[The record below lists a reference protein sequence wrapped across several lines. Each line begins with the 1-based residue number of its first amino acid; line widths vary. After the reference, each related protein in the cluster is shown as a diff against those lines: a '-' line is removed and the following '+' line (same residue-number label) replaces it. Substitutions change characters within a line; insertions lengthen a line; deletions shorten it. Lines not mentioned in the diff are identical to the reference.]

1 MAMQRDERTDGAP
14 GRQDPSLP
22 PVEALILKLYEGA
35 WNGAPKGR
43 GFGRMRLVSTPE
55 GARDLLGDHG
65 TFAKEYDLL
74 TELGRSRFDARGD
87 DWAARRDLTQPM
99 LRDAARTA
107 RAPEV
112 AAAYAARL
120 DALGED
126 EPPERALLSAA
137 GDIFSAMWGGE
148 TSGDALA
155 DWILSTRG
163 TARKVQRIAMYGTT
177 RAELADLR
185 REVAA
190 MRARADA
197 ILARDDAL
205 AAAVAD
211 MAGRMPPPPPGAAPF
226 DPLSEFLLM
235 LFAGTETGVSSILW
249 ALWELGRHPEAQ
261 HRIAAEVEEGGARSP
276 ALAVFVQETMRFW
289 PPVPVLTRRVT
300 RSGARLAGRPVP
312 EGTVLALDIVGLH
325 HDADHWESPQ
335 EFRPD
340 RAEFRDGSWH
350 RRAYL
355 PFSAGPRVCGGSG
368 LARLEVHA
376 ALAEVLR
383 RFRVRAPSGPSG
395 IEYALTL
402 RPARPDLI
410 RLEPRDG

>member
-1 MAMQRDERTDGAP
+1 MAMQGEERRVGAP
-14 GRQDPSLP
+14 GRHAPALP

-35 WNGAPKGR
+35 WSGAPKGR

-55 GARDLLGDHG
+55 GARDLLGDHE

-74 TELGRSRFDARGD
+74 TELGRSRFDARGN
-87 DWAARRDLTQPM
+87 DWVARRDLTQPM

-107 RAPEV
+107 RTPEV

-120 DALGED
+120 NALGG

-137 GDIFSAMWGGE
+137 GDIFSAMWEGE
-148 TSGDALA
+148 TSGDVLA

-177 RAELADLR
+177 PAELADLR

-197 ILARDDAL
+197 ILTRDTAL
-205 AAAVAD
+205 AAAVAGL
-211 MAGRMPPPPPGAAPF
+211 AERMPPPPPGAAPF

-261 HRIAAEVEEGGARSP
+261 QRIAVEVATSGLKSP
-276 ALAVFVQETMRFW
+276 ALAVFVHETMRFW

-300 RSGARLAGRPVP
+300 RPGARLEDRPVP

-325 HDADHWESPQ
+325 HDADHWDSPQ

-383 RFRVRAPSGPSG
+383 RFRVHAPSGPSG

-410 RLEPRDG
+410 RLERQNG